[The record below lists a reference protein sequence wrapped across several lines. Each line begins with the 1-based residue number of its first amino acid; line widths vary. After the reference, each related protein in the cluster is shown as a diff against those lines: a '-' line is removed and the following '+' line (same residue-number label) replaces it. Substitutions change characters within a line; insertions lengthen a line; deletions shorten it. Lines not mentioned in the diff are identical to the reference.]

1 MKPLSDIRVLDF
13 THMLSGPYATM
24 LLADLG
30 AQTIKVEP
38 PATGEGTRRLLAD
51 DPEHARD
58 GMGAYFL
65 TLARNKQSICIDM
78 KSAEGQQVFHR
89 LARHADV
96 VVENFSPGVAKRI
109 GIDYET
115 LSAINPRIITCSISG
130 FGNSGPG
137 AQRPA
142 FDLVAQG
149 MGGGM
154 SLTGEAEG
162 RPLRAGI
169 PIGDLGGGLM
179 GAIGILSA
187 IHARSV
193 SGRGQHVDISMLDAQ
208 ISMLNYMATM
218 YLLSGKSPER
228 AGNGHFVHV
237 PYDTFKTATRD
248 LIVAV
253 ITDNFWA
260 ALVDMLADAELQQSQ
275 YDKQPGRLAA
285 KDHITARLQTH
296 FQSKPCEYWLD
307 QLGRRR
313 IPCAPVN
320 DMAHAVNDDQVRAR
334 DMIVQMTL
342 PSGTVV
348 EMPGNPIKLS
358 AFTDEGYRPPPS
370 LGAHTDAVLS
380 ELAGMAADDIEGL
393 RARGIVA

>member
-1 MKPLSDIRVLDF
+1 MKPLSDIRILDF
-13 THMLSGPYATM
+13 THMLSGPYSTM

-38 PATGEGTRRLLAD
+38 PVTGEATRRLLAAD
-51 DPEHARD
+51 IEHSRN

-78 KSAEGQQVFHR
+78 KSPEGQKVLHQ

-96 VVENFSPGVAKRI
+96 VVENFSLGVAKRI

-115 LSAINPRIITCSISG
+115 LAAINPRIITCSISG
-130 FGNSGPG
+130 FGNTGPG
-137 AQRPA
+137 AHRPA

-154 SLTGEAEG
+154 SLTGEADG

-228 AGNGHFVHV
+228 SGNGHFVHV

-248 LIVAV
+248 LIIAV

-260 ALVDMLADAELQQSQ
+260 ALVELLADPDLQEPRYQ
-275 YDKQPGRLAA
+275 KQPGRLAA
-285 KDHITARLQTH
+285 KDRINARLQQH
-296 FQSKPCEYWLD
+296 FLQKPCEYWLE
-307 QLGRRR
+307 QLGQRR

-320 DMAHAVNDDQVRAR
+320 DLAHAVADEQVRAR
-334 DMIVQMTL
+334 NMIAQMTL
-342 PSGTVV
+342 PSGDVI

-358 AFTDEGYRPPPS
+358 AFTGEEYRPPPS
-370 LGAHTDAVLS
+370 LGADTDAILS
-380 ELAGMAADDIEGL
+380 GIAGIAENELKAL
-393 RARGIVA
+393 RDRGIIA